1 MDGDTEGN
9 RADQRKRGGVGL
21 GGWDEERTV
30 MKRKNVFTWMIVMIF
45 LSFCTACAEDVSSSG
60 GEKEDGQSNALL
72 NEQIEEVRT
81 EEIQTNEIQTSE
93 ISTEKFSDSV
103 DTSDTRSAED
113 TYSEQSAF
121 SRERT
126 TRVSPVRLVFC
137 TEEQITKMEGDNILC
152 MKRYLYP
159 VVTIEEN
166 ENAAD
171 KINADI
177 QERVNSFRVDTLD
190 VLDDAAYIDEVIQD
204 DPEYHDYNYTEEQLR
219 FTAARADSKVISFL
233 VDLQHFTGGMFILD
247 TYTGLNYDTQTG
259 ELLDFV
265 DLSEHAD
272 VFEQGTFTFL
282 QNLTSTKEG
291 IVWRDDI
298 ADLTEALDQNN
309 QWYLSTSGLVLCSGP
324 HQDSVFW
331 SYYGGNT
338 ELVVP
343 YSKLEEIG
351 LKEKYDCDGVRTT
364 ALQTEEVCFSDLDG
378 DGQEEEIQFYI
389 DGIGNAD
396 TNIHLMIDGI
406 DYAVELEELSRQLS
420 DDDYLFCWAECYLYK
435 MDKTDTTTEIAFE
448 MNYTSLKEDVV
459 TPCTFCYR
467 YEGGGVLTP
476 LGKMEGTIT
485 DPTAVCC
492 IMPQDS
498 TADE

>member
-1 MDGDTEGN
+1 M
-9 RADQRKRGGVGL
+9 R
-21 GGWDEERTV
+21 
-30 MKRKNVFTWMIVMIF
+30 RKNIFILMIVMF
-45 LSFCTACAEDVSSSG
+45 LLSICTACAEDVSSSG

-72 NEQIEEVRT
+72 NGQIEEVRT
-81 EEIQTNEIQTSE
+81 EEMQTNEMQTNEITTEE
-93 ISTEKFSDSV
+93 ISDSV
-103 DTSDTRSAED
+103 DTIDAQNADDTS
-113 TYSEQSAF
+113 SEQSAF
-121 SRERT
+121 SGECA

-137 TEEQITKMEGDNILC
+137 TEEQITKMEGDTILC

-177 QERVNSFRVDTLD
+177 QERINSFRTDTLN
-190 VLDDAAYIDEVIQD
+190 VLDSAAYIDEVIQD
-204 DPEYHDYNYTEEQLR
+204 EPEYHYNYTEERQLR

-233 VDLQHFTGGMFILD
+233 VEWQHFTGGMIILQ
-247 TYTGLNYDTQTG
+247 TYIGLNYDTQTG
-259 ELLDFV
+259 ELINFA
-265 DLSEHAD
+265 DLSEHVG
-272 VFEQGTFTFL
+272 VFEQGTFAFF

-298 ADLTEALDQNN
+298 TGLAEVLDQSN
-309 QWYLSTSGLVLCSGP
+309 QWYFSTSGLVLCSSP
-324 HQDSVFW
+324 YQYTVFW

-343 YSKLEEIG
+343 YSELEEIG
-351 LKEKYDCDGVRTT
+351 LKEKYDCDGVRTI

-378 DGQEEEIQFYI
+378 DEQEEEIQFYI
-389 DGIGNAD
+389 DEIGNVD

-448 MNYTSLKEDVV
+448 MNYTSLNEDVV

-467 YEGGGVLTP
+467 YERDGVLTS

-485 DPTAVCC
+485 DPTAVFC
-492 IMPQDS
+492 IMPQGS
-498 TADE
+498 TADERQ